1 MMDMEPATDPKD
13 FLMGFIERKKLM
25 GQPDPDAQVA
35 ELKAE
40 RIPPYLKI
48 IGTGIPS
55 MEVTSKE
62 RSANYYG

>member
-1 MMDMEPATDPKD
+1 MMDMEPATDPQD
-13 FLMGFIERKKLM
+13 FLMGYARRKGLM
-25 GQPDPDAQVA
+25 GQPDPDATVS

-62 RSANYYG
+62 RSANYY